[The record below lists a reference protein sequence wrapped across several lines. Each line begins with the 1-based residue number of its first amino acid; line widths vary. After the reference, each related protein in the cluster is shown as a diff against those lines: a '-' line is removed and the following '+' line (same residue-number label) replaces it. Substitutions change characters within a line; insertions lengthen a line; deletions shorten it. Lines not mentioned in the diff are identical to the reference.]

1 MNNSGDINRY
11 SGIINQQLYHY
22 KLLHNKGS
30 FFNQLV
36 VNFLKYFETLFIS
49 LSVLKYV
56 GFQGCN
62 SQNAFQNRKQGRC

>member
-36 VNFLKYFETLFIS
+36 VNFLKYFETLFSFFSQICWFS
-49 LSVLKYV
+49 GLQFIKCLSE
-56 GFQGCN
+56 
-62 SQNAFQNRKQGRC
+62 